1 MEGFTTCNC
10 DKNNT
15 QRRYIRVVLKDG
27 IKNESYGTLVESKE
41 MYFDY
46 DTHNVEITEVGTGA
60 IIRVS
65 KDNGDE
71 TETIMIISLDNILLI
86 DYNYM
91 SNIFCV

>member
-10 DKNNT
+10 GKNNIPK
-15 QRRYIRVVLKDG
+15 RYIRVVLKEG
-27 IKNESYGTLVESKE
+27 IKSENYGTLVESKE

-46 DTHNVEITEVGTGA
+46 DIHGVEITKVGTDA
-60 IIRVS
+60 IVRIY
-65 KDNGDE
+65 KDNSNG
-71 TETIMIISLDNILLI
+71 TETIMIISLGNVLLI